1 MSLCPERVSN
11 PRPFRCKRN
20 DLPLIYQ
27 DLMLMPLWHL
37 LNTHMA
43 LHILT
48 NLGQPRPGQ
57 EQLCVLSSMAEHKLG
72 KLLLLQKVQGDSLS

>member
-1 MSLCPERVSN
+1 
-11 PRPFRCKRN
+11 
-20 DLPLIYQ
+20 
-27 DLMLMPLWHL
+27 MPLWHL